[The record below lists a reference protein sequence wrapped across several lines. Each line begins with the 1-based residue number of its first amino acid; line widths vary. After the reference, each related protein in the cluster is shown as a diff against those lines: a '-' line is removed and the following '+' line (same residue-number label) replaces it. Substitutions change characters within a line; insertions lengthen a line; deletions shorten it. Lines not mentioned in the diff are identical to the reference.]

1 MALDQLVTRHA
12 ITSHPQFLWAK
23 PRLSVTLA
31 IATLLQCSV
40 AVVQA
45 NTNEIER
52 AEDASA
58 NKQLL
63 WGDTHLH
70 TSYSFD
76 AFLNGNLSADPDTAY
91 RYARGL
97 PVIHPYNRTR
107 VQINTPLDFL
117 VVSDHAEFYGGI
129 RDIYTD
135 GIQDPDPNPIEAIA
149 YWYNERQIRDA
160 IDTETGP
167 AYFSNLLPNNQDPIT
182 AAASWTENTS
192 DSTPPGADISAQ
204 NAWSRMRDIAERHNQ
219 PGKFSTII
227 GWEWSSIPG
236 GANLHRVVISDAS
249 SEQAGEFMPYGSNM
263 SPYPDDLW
271 RWLEKTAAATG
282 VEFVA
287 IPHNPNISKN
297 LMWGETTLR
306 GEPVSA
312 EYAALQRKWE
322 PVAEV
327 TQLKGDSE
335 THPVLSPADPFA
347 DFETYPWYIQQE
359 RTTAYKA
366 GSGDFMRSGL
376 RNGLKLEQQIGTN
389 PYQFGVIGSTDSHTG
404 LASAEEP
411 NFWGKMAFDS
421 IPERKQ
427 GNALAEGPTGW
438 SMQAGGLAA
447 VWATENSREAIVD
460 AFQRREVYATTGPRI
475 RLQVR
480 ASLGDQHA
488 VMGGELT
495 TSDNTAPSF
504 EISAQKDPKSA
515 HLDRL
520 QVIKGWV
527 DAEGA
532 THEQVFDVAWA
543 GDRTLDAE
551 GHLPP
556 IGNTVDLAT
565 ATWTDTIGA
574 ASLMATWEDPE
585 FDPSQS
591 AFYYVRVLEIPTPR
605 HALLDAIALGLETP
619 SIGPATIQERAYS
632 SPIWV
637 GSDRQN

>member
-1 MALDQLVTRHA
+1 MHRRLTNHLASLLVFA
-12 ITSHPQFLWAK
+12 
-23 PRLSVTLA
+23 SV
-31 IATLLQCSV
+31 SV
-40 AVVQA
+40 YA
-45 NTNEIER
+45 NTQAVDRVESGES
-52 AEDASA
+52 D
-58 NKQLL
+58 KMLL

-129 RDIYTD
+129 RDIYNE

-149 YWYNERQIRDA
+149 YWYNERQIREA
-160 IDTETGP
+160 INSETGP
-167 AYFSNLLPNNQDPIT
+167 AYFSNLLPTNQDPVT
-182 AAASWTENTS
+182 AANQWTEST
-192 DSTPPGADISAQ
+192 DASTPPGADVSAR
-204 NAWSRMRDIAERHNQ
+204 NAWARMRDIAERHNQ

-249 SEQAGEFMPYGSNM
+249 GESAGQFMPYGSNM

-271 RWLEKTAAATG
+271 RWLEKTAEETG
-282 VEFVA
+282 IDFVA

-297 LMWGETTLR
+297 LMWAETTLR
-306 GEPVSA
+306 GEAVDA
-312 EYAALQRKWE
+312 DYAKLQRKWE

-335 THPVLSPADPFA
+335 THPSLSPTDPFA

-359 RTTAYKA
+359 RTAAYTASA
-366 GSGDFMRSGL
+366 GDFMRSGL
-376 RNGLKLEQQIGTN
+376 RNGLKLEREIGIN

-427 GNALAEGPTGW
+427 GNAIAQGPTGW

-447 VWATENSREAIVD
+447 VWANENSREAIVD
-460 AFQRREVYATTGPRI
+460 AFKRREVYATTGPRI
-475 RLQVR
+475 RLRVD
-480 ASLGDQHA
+480 AMLGDQHA
-488 VMGGELT
+488 VMGGELV
-495 TSDNTAPSF
+495 SRGGDVPIL
-504 EISAQKDPKSA
+504 EITAQKDPKSA
-515 HLDRL
+515 HLDRV

-527 DAEGA
+527 DAQGA
-532 THEQVFDVAWA
+532 THETVFDVAWA
-543 GDRTLDAE
+543 GDRTLDAA
-551 GHLPP
+551 GVLPL
-556 IGNTVDLAT
+556 IGSTVDLET

-574 ASLMATWEDPE
+574 ASLTASWEDPE
-585 FDPSQS
+585 YDPTQS
-591 AFYYVRVLEIPTPR
+591 AFYYVRVLQIPTPR
-605 HALLDAIALGLETP
+605 HALKDALALGLEVPT
-619 SIGPATIQERAYS
+619 IGPATIQERAYS
-632 SPIWV
+632 SPVWV
-637 GSDRQN
+637 KPAAVSQ